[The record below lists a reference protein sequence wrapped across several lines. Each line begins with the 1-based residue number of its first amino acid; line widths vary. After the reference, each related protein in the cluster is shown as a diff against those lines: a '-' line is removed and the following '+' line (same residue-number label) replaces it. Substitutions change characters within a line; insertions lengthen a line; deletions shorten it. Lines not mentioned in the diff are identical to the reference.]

1 MARTRESRFK
11 IGMLK
16 IQELRKYAET
26 ELGEKFSLQDFHD
39 VVLQDGAMPMDIL
52 EDVVYSWVD
61 NQ

>member
-1 MARTRESRFK
+1 
-11 IGMLK
+11 MLK